1 MRDPEDIYILEE
13 EAVIMTM
20 VMGMSTNMATKNK
33 KRRRKQL
40 RQWQREMKNIS
51 HLSKRATITTMMV
64 HVTMTMGM
72 GIVTNTRRNQ
82 GKILISMLLTS
93 MFWVIC

>member
-20 VMGMSTNMATKNK
+20 VMDMSTNMATKNK

-64 HVTMTMGM
+64 LVTMTM